1 MALKPKIS
9 LSIPGTCCDKIKI
22 CEETN
27 IYSTAN
33 TGGWGAPNE
42 ETSDVASAYVYVYD
56 SAGTNLLE
64 TYIIKDGVT
73 DLYPSVTPP
82 AFIAFNGATWGQGDG
97 IYKVVYQV
105 TNTALPTPAVYTNDD
120 QYILTMCSLENC
132 MEKIVG
138 KLVTECDED
147 KLEEYKNILDQLEI
161 LKYGIKT
168 AFACNNFTRATTL
181 LTNANTICSTFS
193 GCDCDCDCGC

>member
-33 TGGWGAPNE
+33 TGGWGTPNE
-42 ETSDVASAYVYVYD
+42 ATSAITSAHVYVYD
-56 SAGTNLLE
+56 SAGTSLLQ
-64 TYIIKDGVT
+64 TFIIKDGST
-73 DLYPSVTPP
+73 NLYPSVTPSSFV
-82 AFIAFNGATWGQGDG
+82 AYNGAAWNQGDG
-97 IYKVVYQV
+97 VYKVVYKV
-105 TNTALPTPAVYTNDD
+105 INTFGASYTNDE
-120 QYILTMCSLENC
+120 QYLLTMCGLENC

-168 AFACNNFTRATTL
+168 AFACKNFTRATTL
-181 LTNANTICSTFS
+181 LTNANTICTTFS
-193 GCDCDCDCGC
+193 GCDCDCDCSC

>member
-27 IYSTAN
+27 IYSGAN
-33 TGGWGAPNE
+33 TGGWGPPNE
-42 ETSDVASAYVYVYD
+42 ATTGITSAHVYVYD
-56 SAGTNLLE
+56 SAGTSILQ
-64 TYIIKDGVT
+64 TFIIKDGAT
-73 DLYPSVTPP
+73 NLYPSATPSP
-82 AFIAFNGATWGQGDG
+82 FIAFNGATWSQGDG
-97 IYKVVYQV
+97 IYKVVYTVV
-105 TNTALPTPAVYTNDD
+105 TTTAASYSNDE
-120 QYILTMCSLENC
+120 QYILTMCGLENC

-181 LTNANTICSTFS
+181 LTNANTICTTFS